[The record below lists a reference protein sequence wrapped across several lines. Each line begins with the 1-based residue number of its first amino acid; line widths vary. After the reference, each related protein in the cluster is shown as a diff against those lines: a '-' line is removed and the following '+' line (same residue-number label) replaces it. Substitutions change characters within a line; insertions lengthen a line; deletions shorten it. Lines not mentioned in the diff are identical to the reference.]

1 MYSDFFACINIRRYY
16 SNILSG
22 NRCLKNIHLIL
33 FSRHVGAIICVLRHH
48 DILFININLQKYLR
62 NMFGAYTICQMQFMH
77 IFLGVK
83 YDL

>member
-1 MYSDFFACINIRRYY
+1 M
-16 SNILSG
+16 
-22 NRCLKNIHLIL
+22 NIHLIL
-33 FSRHVGAIICVLRHH
+33 FSSHVVAIICVLRHH

-62 NMFGAYTICQMQFMH
+62 NIFGSYTICQMQFMH